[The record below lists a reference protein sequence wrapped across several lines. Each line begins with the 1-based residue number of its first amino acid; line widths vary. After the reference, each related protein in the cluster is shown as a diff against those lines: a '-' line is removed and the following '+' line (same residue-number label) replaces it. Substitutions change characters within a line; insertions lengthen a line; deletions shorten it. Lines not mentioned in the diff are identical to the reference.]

1 MTNVGHVG
9 KIAEPARTDVG
20 PSIHRKKQGQISAI
34 PMLSILVA
42 GTRQLSDGPCSITSG
57 RGTRQ
62 TSDGPILDSPFAG
75 TRRMLDIPERIK
87 TAAQYPPFLRPA
99 RWKTFKRRYQT
110 GFRLRGKSPSNP
122 CIRPLPGSCRLT
134 QQKRL
139 YMKKFSRCTAISPKQ
154 IGDFFRRFLKRSCP
168 ASPANFKQQ
177 RDMDDNDGNKKRRQQ
192 CAASVFVHGFQSPF
206 FTLTLSFP

>member
-1 MTNVGHVG
+1 MTNAGHVG

-34 PMLSILVA
+34 PMLSIPVA

-62 TSDGPILDSPFAG
+62 MSDGPILDSPFAG
-75 TRRMLDIPERIK
+75 TRRMLDIPARIK
-87 TAAQYPPFLRPA
+87 NRSPIPAISSPRPMEPI
-99 RWKTFKRRYQT
+99 KRRYQT

-134 QQKRL
+134 RQKR
-139 YMKKFSRCTAISPKQ
+139 SS
-154 IGDFFRRFLKRSCP
+154 
-168 ASPANFKQQ
+168 
-177 RDMDDNDGNKKRRQQ
+177 
-192 CAASVFVHGFQSPF
+192 SVF
-206 FTLTLSFP
+206 T